1 MGCIYTQKNAFAKRY
16 AIVKQNSLTYPA
28 PICDQGRIGRVSP
41 PPPAKRKNN
50 YYFVSVAYDES
61 KRKTGVNLH
70 LEVEKTLICIFH
82 FQNGKS

>member
-1 MGCIYTQKNAFAKRY
+1 MGCIYAQKRTFANRY
-16 AIVKQNSLTYPA
+16 GLVKQNSLTPV
-28 PICDQGRIGRVSP
+28 GELGGWGGSGRVSP